1 MDKSWVSC
9 QLYDIY
15 HCYLT
20 VVTIGI
26 VHGYAQALPTT
37 TSAKLMSTFIN
48 QQLCMELLPCR
59 VVAREQDLKF
69 HDDAI
74 QVLIQVIS
82 DNIQQ
87 LQDQPV
93 YDYEKEK
100 KASKRD
106 KRKYLPVKR
115 DKLYT

>member
-1 MDKSWVSC
+1 
-9 QLYDIY
+9 
-15 HCYLT
+15 
-20 VVTIGI
+20 
-26 VHGYAQALPTT
+26 
-37 TSAKLMSTFIN
+37 MSTFIN

-59 VVAREQDLKF
+59 SVAREQDLKF

-74 QVLIQVIS
+74 KVLIQVIAN
-82 DNIQQ
+82 NIQE
-87 LQDQPV
+87 LQGQPI

-115 DKLYT
+115 DVLYTAEY